1 MDFNDLI
8 LKRRSVRSFIK
19 KEIPDNII
27 FDAINDSVNCP
38 SWKNSQV
45 SRFYLIS
52 SIEAIN
58 KIQMLIIVQALVRK
72 QALLNLSLEMALVYM
87 I

>member
-27 FDAINDSVNCP
+27 FDAINDL
-38 SWKNSQV
+38 WKIAKYHV
-45 SRFYLIS
+45 FI
-52 SIEAIN
+52 
-58 KIQMLIIVQALVRK
+58 
-72 QALLNLSLEMALVYM
+72 
-87 I
+87 